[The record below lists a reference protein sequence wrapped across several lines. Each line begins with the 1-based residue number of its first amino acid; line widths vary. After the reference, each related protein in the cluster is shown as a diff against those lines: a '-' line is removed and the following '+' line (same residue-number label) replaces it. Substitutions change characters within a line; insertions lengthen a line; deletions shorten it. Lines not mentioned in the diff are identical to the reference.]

1 MIIPTHDSHDLFE
14 LSLGHSLRWSVGSES
29 FELVNAAHVG
39 AHEPEPKKRG
49 CYHLAP
55 WLEQR
60 RVSYTSYATQPTPSF
75 DSHIQVSMVKGTR
88 SKIFRFGLTFQR
100 KTVIKAGAFL
110 NQSGWE
116 PLPLQG

>member
-14 LSLGHSLRWSVGSES
+14 LSLGHLLRWSVGSES

-55 WLEQR
+55 WLEQSDA
-60 RVSYTSYATQPTPSF
+60 SYTVIPAMPHNLHQALIPT
-75 DSHIQVSMVKGTR
+75 
-88 SKIFRFGLTFQR
+88 FRYP
-100 KTVIKAGAFL
+100 
-110 NQSGWE
+110 W
-116 PLPLQG
+116 